1 MPRRPKQEQPDFHFS
16 GFERPESN
24 YFKMPN
30 DWIDLTAEISNV
42 AELKVVQYILRHT
55 WGYQEYD
62 IKKHI
67 TIDEFSRGRRR
78 SDGSRMDKGTG
89 LSERAVRYGLQSAI
103 AHGLV
108 EELVDDSD
116 RGRTKK
122 FYSLKMSPDALASS
136 ERQDLQ
142 SGVQTLHP
150 GVQTLPPRGAQI
162 APRSE
167 KDTKERQIRDSKVR
181 KTSTQEEGKER
192 NSPRP
197 APMPSNDHQDKPV
210 THQGFEAVGTT
221 LSRRSTHVSE
231 YDDDRQQILSYLED
245 FSREFNDRAPLK
257 STVTRA
263 YRLYKQSGRPI
274 ATFVDA
280 MYQARA
286 ITKERSASIRSQAEG
301 SSGRSPK
308 NKTAYFFSV
317 LEDVLGLKPKQD
329 HDTYPSGS
337 ANSDI
342 SSG

>member
-1 MPRRPKQEQPDFHFS
+1 MPRRPKDEQPEFQFS
-16 GFERPESN
+16 GFQRPESN

-78 SDGSRMDKGTG
+78 NDGARMDKGTG
-89 LSERAVRYGLQSAI
+89 LSERAVRYGLQAAV

-108 EELVDDSD
+108 EEAIDDSD

-122 FYSLKMSPDALASS
+122 FYSLRMSPESVASS
-136 ERQDLQ
+136 ARQDLQ

-150 GVQTLPPRGAQI
+150 EVQTLPPRGAKF

-167 KDTKERQIRDSKVR
+167 KETKERNI
-181 KTSTQEEGKER
+181 E
-192 NSPRP
+192 
-197 APMPSNDHQDKPV
+197 PSNIRKPSASKKIDE
-210 THQGFEAVGTT
+210 TSRPTPMTFANPQREAS
-221 LSRRSTHVSE
+221 SRVPPSSGMEPISVVLTRQPPRTPS

-245 FSREFNDRAPLK
+245 FARELNDQAPLK
-257 STVTRA
+257 SSVTRA
-263 YRLYKQSGRPI
+263 YHLYQRTGKPI
-274 ATFVDA
+274 AVFIDA

-286 ITKERSASIRSQAEG
+286 ITKERSASIRSQVE
-301 SSGRSPK
+301 SGGVRSPK

-317 LEDVLGLKPKQD
+317 LEDVLGLKAEENRK
-329 HDTYPSGS
+329 TYPTGRDS
-337 ANSDI
+337 
-342 SSG
+342 